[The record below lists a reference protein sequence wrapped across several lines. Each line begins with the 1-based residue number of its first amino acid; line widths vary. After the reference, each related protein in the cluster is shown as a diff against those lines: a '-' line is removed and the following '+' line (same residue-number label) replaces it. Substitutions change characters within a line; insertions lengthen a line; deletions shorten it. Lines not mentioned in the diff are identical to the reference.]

1 MLPGAAPAAAVA
13 VGSVLAVVPAEVGV
27 GDVELGD
34 VAGVVA
40 GVVAG
45 GAEDVELVAGGLE
58 GLVDPNGFVYWLFP
72 ADPPASAS
80 AGIIS
85 ASAPRTM
92 SRAAR

>member
-1 MLPGAAPAAAVA
+1 V
-13 VGSVLAVVPAEVGV
+13 
-27 GDVELGD
+27 

-40 GVVAG
+40 GVVSGVVAGGVVAGGVVAG

-58 GLVDPNGFVYWLFP
+58 GLVEPSGFVYWLFP
-72 ADPPASAS
+72 ADPPASAN
-80 AGIIS
+80 AGTIS